1 MHRVV
6 VTGLGCVTP
15 IGPSAV
21 VSFQN
26 LLSGLNGIRNI
37 LSLPEWSH
45 LHQQLKPIPS
55 HLAAPVLD
63 FPPDNS
69 TSSLSERTKFPRSF
83 LFAEMAAKEALKDSN
98 LESTENVGVFFGCGM
113 PGVNEI
119 YENSLLISEND
130 SKRPKI
136 SPYFIP
142 AILGNSPA
150 GHISRTFGLK
160 GPMSSPSLACATGA
174 YAIGEAFRYLR
185 DPNEFGCDCDA
196 ILAGATETPLTPPA
210 FAGFSR
216 LRALSTSNSTCSSRP
231 FDTERNGFVL
241 GEGAGCLL
249 LERLE
254 AAQKRNANIYAEI
267 IGFGS
272 SSDAFHPTAPDPS
285 NSGAIKAIK
294 SALNTP
300 CKHDL
305 IAVNAHATS
314 TPLGDEIELAALEK
328 TIPSASINVISN
340 KGAIGH
346 LLGASGAVESIFTV
360 LSLHQNILPANQNL
374 KSKIKTKFN
383 LPTCNITLPKE
394 SENSSILKTSFGFGG
409 ANVALLF
416 KKFTKD

>member
-37 LSLPEWSH
+37 LNLTQWSH
-45 LHQQLKPIPS
+45 LHQQLKALPS

-63 FPPDNS
+63 FPPNNS
-69 TSSLSERTKFPRSF
+69 TASLSERTKFSRSF

-98 LESTENVGVFFGCGM
+98 LESFENVGVFFGCGM

-119 YENSLLISEND
+119 YENSLLISESD
-130 SKRPKI
+130 SRRPKI

-150 GHISRTFGLK
+150 AHISRTFGLK

-185 DPNEFGCDCDA
+185 DPSEIGCDA
-196 ILAGATETPLTPPA
+196 ILAGATEAPLTPPA
-210 FAGFSR
+210 FFGFSR

-254 AAQKRNANIYAEI
+254 SAQKRKAKIYAEI

-272 SSDAFHPTAPDPS
+272 SSDAFHPTAPDSS

-300 CKHDL
+300 RKHDL

-314 TPLGDEIELAALEK
+314 TPLGDEIELATLEQ
-328 TIPSASINVISN
+328 TIPSASIHVISN

-374 KSKIKTKFN
+374 KSKIETKFN

-394 SENSSILKTSFGFGG
+394 SKNSSILKTSFGFGG

-416 KKFTKD
+416 KKFIKY